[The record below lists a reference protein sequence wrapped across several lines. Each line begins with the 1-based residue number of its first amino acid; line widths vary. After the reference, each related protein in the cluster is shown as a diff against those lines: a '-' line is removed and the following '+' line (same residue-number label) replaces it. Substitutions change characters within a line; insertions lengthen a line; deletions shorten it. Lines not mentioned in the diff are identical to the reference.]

1 MKKLASLILAL
12 AMCLAL
18 GAPAFAGETSMG
30 GNLSTEL
37 TSQLPT
43 LKLTLP
49 ETATIILNPYRNEVP
64 ASAAS
69 ATGID
74 KGDKLQVMN
83 GVFSITS
90 TTTSKVYVKAVVTA
104 STGGNTEFSATAVP
118 VKAAGHKLNLT
129 LTHAQADGKN
139 ATVPVPDNVDMTK
152 ATNMKVISDSETT
165 LEWIIPA
172 AASSGDGATRRVDM
186 QFGGTCSD
194 SPTEEEGPWTES
206 DTVSA
211 AIVFTAAV
219 VTDDPMVTMMYQAT
233 SNGATPPAITYVNLE
248 IPTVK
253 PADFSADAKITK
265 IEVGNAGAD
274 LTDITA
280 DDTNINTDSGC
291 KWDGT
296 KITLLQG
303 IIGAKLG
310 ATASGSTPK
319 VVKVTMTY
327 KNKAGGTSDL
337 TYTAKVH
344 VLAAKV
350 ATA

>member
-1 MKKLASLILAL
+1 MKKLASLILVL

-18 GAPAFAGETSMG
+18 GAPAFAGETSMA

-49 ETATIILNPYRNEVP
+49 ETATIILNPYRNPVP
-64 ASAAS
+64 DSAAS

-104 STGGNTEFSATAVP
+104 TTSGNTEFSATAVP
-118 VKAAGHKLNLT
+118 VLAAGHKLNLT
-129 LTHAQADGKN
+129 LTHTLAEGKT

-165 LEWIIPA
+165 LEWTIPA

-233 SNGATPPAITYVNLE
+233 NNTPTYKDLE

-253 PADFSADAKITK
+253 PADYKETPTITK
-265 IEVGNAGAD
+265 IEAGTAGA
-274 LTDITA
+274 LEDITA
-280 DDTNINTDSGC
+280 SDTNLNTSGSGC
-291 KWDGT
+291 VWDGT
-296 KITLLQG
+296 KITLLAS

-310 ATASGSTPK
+310 VDASGSTPK
-319 VVKVTMTY
+319 VVRVTMSYT
-327 KNKAGGTSDL
+327 NKSGGTSEL

-344 VLAAKV
+344 VLKAPAP
-350 ATA
+350 APTPTP